1 MSENK
6 TGSFTTLGERIAE
19 RRKAKEFSLQQ
30 VAIKVGVT
38 KSTIQRYESG
48 AIHTVKQPV
57 VEAIAKALSTS
68 VEYLMGQTDDPA
80 PAGMDA
86 FTYALFNETQPLT
99 QANKEKLLE
108 MARFFRHEQEK
119 EQGS

>member
-68 VEYLMGQTDDPA
+68 AEYLMGQTDDPA
-80 PAGMDA
+80 PAELDA

>member
-6 TGSFTTLGERIAE
+6 TGSSETLGRRIAE
-19 RRKAKEFSLQQ
+19 RRKEKAFSLQQ

-48 AIHTVKQPV
+48 AIRSVKQPV
-57 VEAIAKALSTS
+57 VESIAKALSTS
-68 VEYLMGQTDDPA
+68 TAYLMGETDDPA
-80 PAGMDA
+80 PEDMDA
-86 FTYALFNETQPLT
+86 FTYALFNETKPLT

-108 MARFFRHEQEK
+108 MARFFKHEQDK
-119 EQGS
+119 EQGL